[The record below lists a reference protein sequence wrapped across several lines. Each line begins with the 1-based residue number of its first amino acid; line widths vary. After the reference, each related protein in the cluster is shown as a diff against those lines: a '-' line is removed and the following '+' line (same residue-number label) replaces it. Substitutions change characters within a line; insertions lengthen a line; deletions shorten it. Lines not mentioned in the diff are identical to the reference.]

1 MQIVTRFFLS
11 LFVLLAAGPA
21 FAAGLAVPGQ
31 IGFQDPATPV
41 MERLVHFHNAIFIL
55 IAIITVFVFLLMV
68 WVAVRYNARAN
79 PEPATFT
86 HNTKLEIAWTVIPT
100 AIVLGIM
107 YFSLPMLFYTE
118 KIEKPDMTLKV
129 TGYQWNWGFEYPDY
143 DGLSFTAIM
152 IPSAEIDTAQGQKRN
167 LSVDN
172 IVVLPTDTNIQVL
185 VTAADV
191 LHSFAVP
198 AFGIKVDAVPGRLNE
213 SWIRI
218 TKPGVY
224 YGQCSE
230 LCGKDHAFMPVEV
243 HAVPKAEFEAWVA
256 TAKQKFAA
264 APPRGSYSIAF
275 TE

>member
-1 MQIVTRFFLS
+1 MKIISRFLLS
-11 LFVLLAAGPA
+11 LSALIASSPA
-21 FAAGLAVPGQ
+21 FADGFAVPGQ
-31 IGFQDPATPV
+31 MSFQDPATPV
-41 MERLVHFHNAIFIL
+41 MERLVHFHHALLIL
-55 IAIITVFVFLLMV
+55 ISVITAIVFFLLV
-68 WVAVRYNARAN
+68 WVVVRYNVRAN
-79 PEPATFT
+79 PTPATFT
-86 HNTKLEIAWTVIPT
+86 HNTTLEIAWTVIPT
-100 AIVLGIM
+100 VVVLAIM

-129 TGYQWNWGFEYPDY
+129 TGYQWNWGYEYPDY
-143 DGLSFTAIM
+143 DGVTFTSYM
-152 IPSAEIDTAQGQKRN
+152 VPEKEIDLTKGQKRN

-213 SWIRI
+213 SWMRI

-230 LCGKDHAFMPVEV
+230 LCGKDHAFMPIEI
-243 HAVPKAEFEAWVA
+243 HAVPKAEFEAWIA
-256 TAKQKFAA
+256 AAKVKFAA
-264 APPRGSYSIAF
+264 APSGSYAIALK
-275 TE
+275 E